1 MNNQALAE
9 TSYIVGQSL
18 VYFLLDFLA
27 VYAVRKFF
35 QRRTM
40 KKIEA
45 RKKAER
51 EKIEAATP
59 PKEELEFTGDLPST
73 PPADSRPGDGG
84 Q

>member
-18 VYFLLDFLA
+18 VYFLLVFLA

-45 RKKAER
+45 RKQAER

-59 PKEELEFTGDLPST
+59 PKEELEFAGDLPAT